1 MGLCP
6 QAESFPIESIEQG
19 LYYHP
24 PQQRSIR
31 PGRRCHSGIPW
42 CQSSRE
48 TSSRRT
54 VVSNAP
60 QPSLVRA
67 IGRWSL
73 VALIVNSTVG
83 SGIFGLPS
91 IIAGLTGPA
100 SAVAYLVAAA
110 GMAPVLICFAE
121 VASRFREAGGPYLY
135 ARRAFGRFVGIEIAW
150 LTLLARISAAAA
162 NANLFVIYFAE
173 FWPGAKNFA
182 ARLAILALLLGLLA
196 AANFFGVS
204 AGTHLSNFF
213 SVAKLLPLV
222 VFIGAGLFFAR
233 FSNLSL
239 HSMAGSR
246 EWLDAVLLLVY
257 AYGGFEGALIPMS
270 EARNPQR
277 DAPFAL
283 LTALALT
290 AVLYTLVQVVVSGV
304 LPDAQQ
310 TDRPLAAAAQ
320 MFLGQGG
327 AVLIAAGALLSVY
340 GLLGSMMLYVPRLP
354 YALAEQ
360 GDFPAF
366 FGAVHVKYRTPHVSI
381 LIFAF
386 LVWALAAAGS
396 FRWNVTLSAVAR
408 LFTYGSTCA
417 ALVALRRKLPQR
429 AAFRPPAGVVF
440 AALGIG
446 FSGILI
452 SRMGRAEVKII
463 FFTMAVALIN
473 WVWVR
478 TRRLSR
484 SAAGE
489 NP

>member
-1 MGLCP
+1 MVLCP

-42 CQSSRE
+42 CQSCRE

-257 AYGGFEGALIPMS
+257 AYGGVVGGVFPLWGAP
-270 EARNPQR
+270 EPPRA
-277 DAPFAL
+277 AAFCAL
-283 LTALALT
+283 PGSRFPPR
-290 AVLYTLVQVVVSGV
+290 VFNLVRVVVSGV
-304 LPDAQQ
+304 
-310 TDRPLAAAAQ
+310 
-320 MFLGQGG
+320 
-327 AVLIAAGALLSVY
+327 S
-340 GLLGSMMLYVPRLP
+340 
-354 YALAEQ
+354 
-360 GDFPAF
+360 PA
-366 FGAVHVKYRTPHVSI
+366 
-381 LIFAF
+381 
-386 LVWALAAAGS
+386 
-396 FRWNVTLSAVAR
+396 
-408 LFTYGSTCA
+408 
-417 ALVALRRKLPQR
+417 R
-429 AAFRPPAGVVF
+429 AA
-440 AALGIG
+440 
-446 FSGILI
+446 
-452 SRMGRAEVKII
+452 
-463 FFTMAVALIN
+463 
-473 WVWVR
+473 
-478 TRRLSR
+478 
-484 SAAGE
+484 
-489 NP
+489 